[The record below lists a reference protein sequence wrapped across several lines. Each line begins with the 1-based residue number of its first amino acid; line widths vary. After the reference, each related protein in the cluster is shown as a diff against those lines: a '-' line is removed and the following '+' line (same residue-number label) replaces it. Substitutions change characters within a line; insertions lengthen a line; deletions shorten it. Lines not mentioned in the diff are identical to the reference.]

1 MQCGGIWIGGSG
13 FGLTWRVAQMQ
24 IEPKQDLNLL
34 IVYKDED
41 EDEQSLTKTGFDCPR
56 HCGRNLPHVREQHK
70 IHVFR

>member
-1 MQCGGIWIGGSG
+1 
-13 FGLTWRVAQMQ
+13 
-24 IEPKQDLNLL
+24 L